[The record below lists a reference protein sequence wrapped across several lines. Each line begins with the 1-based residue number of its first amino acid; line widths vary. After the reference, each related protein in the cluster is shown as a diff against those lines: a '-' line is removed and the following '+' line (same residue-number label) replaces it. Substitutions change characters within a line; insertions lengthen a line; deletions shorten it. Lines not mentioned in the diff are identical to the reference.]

1 MKADTSLERFELFQA
16 NKGLYCINSLGCL
29 GVNMPL
35 SQDPAKIKRL
45 AEKSIEIRK
54 QVVRMIYKAK
64 TGHIG
69 GSLSETDI
77 LVALFYEIMKPGD
90 KFILSKGHSV
100 EAYYAILADLG
111 FFPKENLENYCQF
124 GSKLIGHPSI
134 EVPGIDVA
142 TGSLGHGLSIAC
154 GMALAL
160 KMDGKDNKVYV
171 LLGDGE
177 LQEGSVYEAAMFAST
192 YHLDNLVAIIDRNR
206 LQIGGDTET
215 IVKLEPLAERWRAF
229 GWEVREVNG
238 HDFNELI
245 DAMKSFGP
253 NGMPHLVIAK
263 TIKGKGVSFI
273 ENNYRW
279 HHGTLN
285 DEQYKQ
291 ALSDL
296 DA

>member
-1 MKADTSLERFELFQA
+1 
-16 NKGLYCINSLGCL
+16 
-29 GVNMPL
+29 MPH
-35 SQDPAKIKRL
+35 SSGDPIKIKQL
-45 AEKSIEIRK
+45 AEKSVEIRK
-54 QVVRMIYKAK
+54 QVVRMIYRAK

-77 LVALFYEIMKPGD
+77 LVALFYEVMKPGD

-100 EAYYAILADLG
+100 ETYYAILADLG
-111 FFPKENLENYCQF
+111 FFPKEELENYCQF
-124 GSKLIGHPSI
+124 GSKLIGHPSV

-160 KMDGKDNKVYV
+160 KMDGKNNKVYV
-171 LLGDGE
+171 LMGDGE

-192 YHLDNLVAIIDRNR
+192 HRLDNLVAIIDRNR

-245 DAMKSFGP
+245 NVMKSFGA
-253 NGMPHLVIAK
+253 NGMPHLVIAR

-273 ENNYRW
+273 EDNYKW
-279 HHGTLN
+279 HHGVPSE
-285 DEQYKQ
+285 EQYKQ
-291 ALSDL
+291 AIREL
-296 DA
+296 DAQLEALRC

>member
-1 MKADTSLERFELFQA
+1 MS
-16 NKGLYCINSLGCL
+16 
-29 GVNMPL
+29 L

-253 NGMPHLVIAK
+253 NGMPHLIIAK

-296 DA
+296 DAQLRALSGRLT

>member
-1 MKADTSLERFELFQA
+1 MSSPRETL
-16 NKGLYCINSLGCL
+16 
-29 GVNMPL
+29 P
-35 SQDPAKIKRL
+35 PKIKRL
-45 AEKSIEIRK
+45 AEKSVEIRK
-54 QVVRMIYKAK
+54 QVVRMIYRAK

-77 LVALFYEIMKPGD
+77 LVALFYEVMKPGD

-111 FFPKENLENYCQF
+111 FFPKEELENYCQF
-124 GSKLIGHPSI
+124 GSKLIGHPSVK
-134 EVPGIDVA
+134 VPGIDVA

-160 KMDGKDNKVYV
+160 KMDRKNNRVYV
-171 LLGDGE
+171 LMGDGE

-192 YHLDNLVAIIDRNR
+192 YRLDNLVAIIDRNR

-245 DAMKSFGP
+245 DTIKSFST
-253 NGMPHLVIAK
+253 NGMPHLVIAR
-263 TIKGKGVSFI
+263 TIKGKGISFI
-273 ENNYRW
+273 ENNYKW
-279 HHGTLN
+279 HHRIPN
-285 DEQYKQ
+285 EEQYEQ
-291 ALSDL
+291 AIREL
-296 DA
+296 DAQLEALRC

>member
-1 MKADTSLERFELFQA
+1 
-16 NKGLYCINSLGCL
+16 
-29 GVNMPL
+29 MPL

-253 NGMPHLVIAK
+253 NGMPHLIIAK

-296 DA
+296 DAQLRALSGRLT